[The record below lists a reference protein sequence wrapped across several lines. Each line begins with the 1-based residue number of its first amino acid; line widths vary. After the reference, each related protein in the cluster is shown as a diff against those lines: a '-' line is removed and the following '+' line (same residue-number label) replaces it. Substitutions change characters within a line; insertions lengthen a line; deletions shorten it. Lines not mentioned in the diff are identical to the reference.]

1 MEYNIAMS
9 DNVAPQPDPIFEPV
23 TQKWIRGAF
32 AEWYRRYGLDVTG
45 YPLTEQYVDQE
56 TGLPTQYFQRVALE
70 DYHGYIR
77 LRLAGQEALL
87 SRTDLDA
94 AREQARLAGEQAAQA
109 QTQARTAGEQLKAA
123 QDSARALEQQLAA
136 ARSDVQRLNNEAA
149 QLRADLRALRDAAA
163 KPSASQPNPG
173 AGAAATVQEL
183 TAKLAQRDR
192 ELGDAQLH
200 LATMERELQTR
211 DARMAEQAA
220 QIARLTAQLQA
231 GGGPTASLPMPA
243 LQNVVDRLQQHPT
256 ERYTTRPLDAIRQI
270 CIHHSA
276 VSGATTAEIIAKY
289 HVEEHG
295 WPGIGY
301 HYYIRPDGSIQQTQ
315 RLETVSWHV
324 SKHNDASVGVCLA
337 GDFTYSPPSQVQVD
351 SAARL
356 VAWLMQ
362 ERGVVEANV
371 MGHKEFPDND
381 TSCPGETWLRNVAW
395 KNALFDAIRREQ
407 ARIQPGG
414 GAKSLNHYMLF
425 WQKADSWAEQDW
437 QAAVRYIARF
447 RPTAGFSVDD
457 ARQAQ
462 YVSIVGGVAGVSFET
477 EQALRAA
484 GCRVERIAGVDF
496 ADTQRLLD
504 EMAASGRRFLTF

>member
-1 MEYNIAMS
+1 MP
-9 DNVAPQPDPIFEPV
+9 DNVAPQPAPIFEPV

-32 AEWYRRYGLDVTG
+32 AEWYHRYGLEVTG

-70 DYHGYIR
+70 EYRGYIR

-87 SRTDLDA
+87 GRADVDA
-94 AREQARLAGEQAAQA
+94 ARDQARLAGEQAAQA
-109 QTQARTAGEQLKAA
+109 QAQVRAAQAQLKAA
-123 QDSARALEQQLAA
+123 QDSTRALEQQLAA
-136 ARSDVQRLNNEAA
+136 ARSDVQRLTSEAA
-149 QLRADLRALRDAAA
+149 QLRAEIRALRDAAA
-163 KPSASQPNPG
+163 KPSASQPSPPTS
-173 AGAAATVQEL
+173 AAATVREL

-192 ELGDAQLH
+192 ELGDAQLY
-200 LATMERELQTR
+200 LARMERDLQTR
-211 DARMAEQAA
+211 DARMAEQVA
-220 QIARLTAQLQA
+220 QIARLSALLQA
-231 GGGPTASLPMPA
+231 GGGSMASLPMPA
-243 LQNVVDRLQQHPT
+243 LQDVVDRLQQHPT
-256 ERYTTRPLDAIRQI
+256 ARYATRSLSAIRQI

-289 HVEEHG
+289 HVEDHG
-295 WPGIGY
+295 WAGIGY
-301 HYYIRPDGSIQQTQ
+301 HYYVRPDGSIQQTQ

-337 GDFTYSPPSQVQVD
+337 GDFTYSPPPQVQVD
-351 SAARL
+351 AAARL

-362 ERGVVEANV
+362 ARGIAEANV

-395 KNALFDAIRREQ
+395 KNDLFAALRREQ
-407 ARIQPGG
+407 ARVQPGG
-414 GAKSLNHYMLF
+414 GAKPLNHYLLF

-447 RPTAGFSVDD
+447 RPSAGFSVDD